1 MSAPHY
7 PEGGYIGKVTQQA
20 LVKSQN
26 KGTPQLVIRFTV
38 ESKSDGGDSGT
49 KQERTMYRAITANT
63 AAYVQEDLQKLGF
76 TGSSLSEVDP
86 NSPKFAFDLTGKEIG
101 VYCKHEADQE
111 SNLREKWQLSRTF
124 GIEGEPVTDYDS
136 LDSMFDFTATAK
148 PKAAAPKQSKPAAG
162 TTSAGAG
169 SNGSAAGGLSGDE
182 LAAKV
187 VELVRGKGNTLAKK
201 SLGVNLLTLKLG
213 RDDIKKAQS
222 EEFVK
227 AYDGVVWKYDG
238 TAITVE

>member
-49 KQERTMYRAITANT
+49 KHERTMYRAITANT

-111 SNLREKWQLSRTF
+111 SNLREKWQLSRSF
-124 GIEGEPVTDYDS
+124 AIDGEPVTDYDS
-136 LDSMFDFTATAK
+136 LDAMFDFSAAAK
-148 PKAAAPKQSKPAAG
+148 PAPKDAPKKAASAG
-162 TTSAGAG
+162 TKPAGAG
-169 SNGSAAGGLSGDE
+169 SNGSAAAAITDDE

-187 VELVRGKGNTLAKK
+187 VELVRGKGKTLAKK
-201 SLGVNLLTLKLG
+201 ALGVNLLTLKLG
-213 RDDIKKAQS
+213 RDAIKRAQ
-222 EEFVK
+222 EEAFLK
-227 AYDGVVWKYDG
+227 NFDGVVWKYDG
-238 TAITVE
+238 SSIVVE